1 MSEPNI
7 PAVAADGE
15 QPAELERRRSVMRRT
30 KVLVALLFILLAI
43 GAGRT
48 VVSRMQSSR
57 ALETGTAER
66 AVQYVKVAS
75 PRISNTGQVLPLP
88 GTLQGNVQAPIS
100 ARSCGYLRRLYKDI
114 GSRVEKGELLAEIET
129 PEIDQQLTQA
139 LAARE
144 QAASSLSLAKSTV
157 ERWEALRKKDAVSQ
171 QELDERRSGDA
182 QARANVAAADANV
195 ARLREMQ
202 GFKRVVA
209 PFAGV
214 ITRRNV
220 DVGDQI
226 DAGGGAGRALFVL
239 TQTDPLRVYV
249 NVPQAYS
256 QLVKQGQTVSV
267 TQAELVG
274 RTFEGRVAR
283 TGASIDAATRTMQVE
298 IALPNKDGALLP
310 GAYVQV
316 ALPLEASQ
324 GMLVSANT
332 LMIRADGIRVAL
344 VDANGRVKLAPVKI
358 GRNLGDSVEVLEGVT
373 TSDKLVL
380 NPSDSLADGDQVAI
394 APAAKESAP
403 PKKAS

>member
-1 MSEPNI
+1 M
-7 PAVAADGE
+7 
-15 QPAELERRRSVMRRT
+15 
-30 KVLVALLFILLAI
+30 LVALLFILLAI

-48 VVSRMQSSR
+48 VVSRMQSSK
-57 ALETGTAER
+57 ALEAGTAER

-75 PRISNTGQVLPLP
+75 PRLSNTGQVLPLP

-100 ARSCGYLRRLYKDI
+100 ARSSGYLKRWYKDI
-114 GSRVEKGELLAEIET
+114 GSRVQQGELLAEIET

-144 QAASSLSLAKSTV
+144 QTASSLALAKSTV
-157 ERWEALRKKDAVSQ
+157 ERGEAQRTKDAVSQ

-182 QARANVAAADANV
+182 QARANLAAADANV

-202 GFKRVVA
+202 SFKRVVA
-209 PFAGV
+209 PVAGV
-214 ITRRNV
+214 ITKRNV
-220 DVGDQI
+220 DVGDLI

-256 QLVKQGQTVSV
+256 QLVKPGQIVTI

-274 RTFEGRVAR
+274 QTFQGRVAR
-283 TGASIDAATRTMQVE
+283 TAASIDAATRTMQVE

-332 LMIRADGIRVAL
+332 LMIRGDGIRVAV
-344 VDANGRVKLAPVKI
+344 VDSTGKVMLKPVKI
-358 GRNLGDSVEVLEGVT
+358 GRNLGDSVEVLDGVSP
-373 TSDKLVL
+373 SDRLVL

-394 APAAKESAP
+394 APAEKPAEKPTAAT
-403 PKKAS
+403 KKVS